1 MKGFM
6 TLRSNSSTRNL
17 EKKKKRDGINLQSD
31 SILDQ
36 SPVLSSSGST
46 PINNNDADNGT
57 PSPGSLKKTPP
68 SSSLASSP
76 SSSSQSSPSSFLP
89 RASSSPSLPS
99 RKSISPPHS
108 PSSSS
113 SDHLSSRASTARSNR
128 STRLIGKLA
137 IEEPNEAGHF
147 QLDADTDVK
156 NRDDQVRQLKS
167 HLKKLAAAVR
177 RLNTDALRYVKANN
191 AFAQDAMDKLQ
202 IAEKRSNP
210 DSVYAEALTKF
221 AEAERNV
228 AANVTQFHQ
237 VPSDQL
243 IARILE
249 FVEKDIS
256 TELKNTKSKYEKARR
271 DYDGAVD
278 KVTTLRG
285 KSKPDV
291 IKLYNA
297 ERDLKR
303 LKKAY
308 EDALEEVHI
317 KLEDIELKKSCSLI
331 EWLILYLQQ
340 ERDMYGESFVIV
352 QHLEGYLKRSEE
364 EVRYSIAVQD
374 TTQLRGGAYIHA
386 NTHFAFDE
394 QAAALQVERDAIYD
408 PLIQRRKTNR
418 AMGLLV
424 RQLVDSNP
432 GVVAILQR
440 IISSESKNV
449 TVPSKGDTKGV
460 ANFQAF
466 IKDNYNDICLELI
479 AAGYREQMKEL
490 ASAMGFLEKARED
503 IEL

>member
-352 QHLEGYLKRSEE
+352 QHLEGYLDELTTWAVEMKSFFHDAVQKRSEE
-364 EVRYSIAVQD
+364 E
-374 TTQLRGGAYIHA
+374 
-386 NTHFAFDE
+386 
-394 QAAALQVERDAIYD
+394 AAALQVERDAIYD
-408 PLIQRRKTNR
+408 PLI
-418 AMGLLV
+418 
-424 RQLVDSNP
+424 QLVDSNP

>member
-1 MKGFM
+1 M

-177 RLNTDALRYVKANN
+177 RLNTDALR
-191 AFAQDAMDKLQ
+191 
-202 IAEKRSNP
+202 
-210 DSVYAEALTKF
+210 T
-221 AEAERNV
+221 
-228 AANVTQFHQ
+228 
-237 VPSDQL
+237 
-243 IARILE
+243 
-249 FVEKDIS
+249 
-256 TELKNTKSKYEKARR
+256 
-271 DYDGAVD
+271 
-278 KVTTLRG
+278 
-285 KSKPDV
+285 
-291 IKLYNA
+291 
-297 ERDLKR
+297 
-303 LKKAY
+303 
-308 EDALEEVHI
+308 
-317 KLEDIELKKSCSLI
+317 
-331 EWLILYLQQ
+331 
-340 ERDMYGESFVIV
+340 
-352 QHLEGYLKRSEE
+352 
-364 EVRYSIAVQD
+364 
-374 TTQLRGGAYIHA
+374 
-386 NTHFAFDE
+386 
-394 QAAALQVERDAIYD
+394 
-408 PLIQRRKTNR
+408 
-418 AMGLLV
+418 
-424 RQLVDSNP
+424 
-432 GVVAILQR
+432 
-440 IISSESKNV
+440 
-449 TVPSKGDTKGV
+449 
-460 ANFQAF
+460 
-466 IKDNYNDICLELI
+466 
-479 AAGYREQMKEL
+479 
-490 ASAMGFLEKARED
+490 
-503 IEL
+503 